1 MPIEHK
7 KLEFKLHEH
16 LIQIQEILTLL
27 EVEPDMFSIIEE
39 NKNLLKTK
47 KYNIAVMG
55 EFKRGKSSLINALLG
70 LKILPADV
78 EPATATINRIT
89 YGPKLRAVVDFKDGT
104 NLEVDINELADY
116 VTKLTP
122 EGASRAASI
131 KEAIVYTPT
140 VICQNYVDIIDTPG
154 LNDNAEMTRITIE
167 MLNKIDAVIVTIH
180 ARAPFSETE
189 RDFVCELI
197 KSENINNIVFTVTF
211 IDMLDEEDYD
221 YDSFMEYIKNRI
233 YKEVTEKLKRDNE
246 PENTLL
252 KAEEILGNVCIFGIS
267 SMQALKFFLT
277 NDKKAL
283 KISRFDVFKTG
294 LMKVVTAKQAE
305 NAIINVVRDINTVI
319 SNLDSYYN
327 INKQAYSDKLKL
339 IEEATLKI
347 KDLCNGFGRQLSLK
361 FTQRDA
367 DIENRIKSLFTV
379 KNIMITNFIKG
390 LSTLKTDNQSDI
402 ESIILQTANSQR
414 ENLNNTLI
422 ADVKKEIISILEEK
436 IKGFNDIHLQELK
449 ENLALMEINKS
460 IDLESEKQVIN
471 SLITSI
477 EFTWGNPPHLYFN
490 HEPIDHISNTIDI
503 SITKM
508 INDLNDGV
516 DKARE
521 SIFRAINSLS
531 EEINELVDHI
541 RSESLSAMQIK
552 KAVYTSNYE
561 KVKNTANE
569 ITKSTAS
576 ILNEF
581 KGKNR

>member
-1 MPIEHK
+1 
-7 KLEFKLHEH
+7 
-16 LIQIQEILTLL
+16 
-27 EVEPDMFSIIEE
+27 
-39 NKNLLKTK
+39 
-47 KYNIAVMG
+47 
-55 EFKRGKSSLINALLG
+55 
-70 LKILPADV
+70 
-78 EPATATINRIT
+78 
-89 YGPKLRAVVDFKDGT
+89 
-104 NLEVDINELADY
+104 
-116 VTKLTP
+116 
-122 EGASRAASI
+122 
-131 KEAIVYTPT
+131 
-140 VICQNYVDIIDTPG
+140 
-154 LNDNAEMTRITIE
+154 
-167 MLNKIDAVIVTIH
+167 
-180 ARAPFSETE
+180 
-189 RDFVCELI
+189 
-197 KSENINNIVFTVTF
+197 
-211 IDMLDEEDYD
+211 MLDEEDYD

-552 KAVYTSNYE
+552 AAVYTSNYE

-569 ITKSTAS
+569 ITKSTVS